1 MISFEE
7 ISKEIREDLKLDR
20 ISLLEKQLVL
30 PAIKHKWVSR
40 LIAYKRTKNTLL
52 KKKKNLKEEV
62 LKTLKDSENVPLNI
76 PKASLDKKLESSDTV
91 KKIDE
96 EIEELSI
103 IIEYLEKVE
112 SICRSMTF
120 DIKNAVELEKLE
132 TT

>member
-7 ISKEIREDLKLDR
+7 ISKEIQEDLKLDR
-20 ISLLEKQLVL
+20 ISLLEKQLIL

-40 LIAYKRTKNTLL
+40 LIQYKRTKNALL

-62 LKTLKDSENVPLNI
+62 LKSLKDSENIPLNI
-76 PKASLDKKLESSDTV
+76 PKASLDKKLESSDIV
-91 KKIDE
+91 KKIDD
-96 EIEELSI
+96 EIEELLI

>member
-1 MISFEE
+1 MEFFDKIK
-7 ISKEIREDLKLDR
+7 KEIQDDLKLDR

-40 LIAYKRTKNTLL
+40 LIEQKRNKNFLQ
-52 KKKKNLKEEV
+52 KKKKSLKEEV
-62 LKTLKDSENVPLNI
+62 LKTLADKDIPMNI
-76 PKASLDKKLESSDTV
+76 PKASLDKKVESSDII
-91 KKIDE
+91 KKIDQ
-96 EIEELSI
+96 EIEEVDLI
-103 IIEYLEKVE
+103 IDYLEKVE